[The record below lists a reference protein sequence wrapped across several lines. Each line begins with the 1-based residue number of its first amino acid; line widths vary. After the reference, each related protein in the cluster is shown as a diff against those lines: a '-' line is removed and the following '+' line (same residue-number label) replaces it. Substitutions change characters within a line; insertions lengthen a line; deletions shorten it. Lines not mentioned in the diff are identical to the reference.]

1 MVGPKSLGLWQ
12 GYDLAKC
19 KGAFHTLLAMDD
31 ALGSVEISRGDEKLQ
46 RLHDGWAPLSRGFL
60 EDQTWV
66 DKLSTCGGIGLPPKK
81 GKNKSIGNGF
91 IFSLKI
97 NPSERIYFG
106 IQKVKLIFH
115 RWISKKSPTSTKP
128 TYDKSARKKTPK
140 KKPYRSIVST
150 GMTTTDARIHFEGMF
165 LYLKVCSNFAY
176 ELP

>member
-46 RLHDGWAPLSRGFL
+46 RLHDGWAPLSRVFL
-60 EDQTWV
+60 EDQTQV

-106 IQKVKLIFH
+106 IQKVKLIFIADYPKNCRLVQNLH
-115 RWISKKSPTSTKP
+115 TTNWREKKIKLFN
-128 TYDKSARKKTPK
+128 R
-140 KKPYRSIVST
+140 
-150 GMTTTDARIHFEGMF
+150 
-165 LYLKVCSNFAY
+165 L
-176 ELP
+176 